1 MMKTK
6 QLPILLL
13 CMGLWGT
20 GTLPSAAQTASLNPI
35 PSEQAEQHT
44 EQLTLR
50 PGRQS
55 IIDFQNGQ
63 TIYFVRLA
71 DISQIV
77 FSTDMP
83 LDSGTAQSV
92 FLQPINPLNLER
104 PLRTTGG
111 RYPTNITIG
120 TNGPLGRKLY
130 TFNLV
135 IDASSA
141 PPHTNGIIIGPET
154 PPEPDTPD
162 QTPGTLLVN
171 NGTTTASINDIE
183 RGIRVALRRGYT
195 RASDPVLRKLN
206 TFLAIARQNTPL
218 VDAAVQADLDFNVI
232 VSLAELGIEEAQAE
246 QQRIE
251 QQTQR
256 PNDSIGAK
264 HRYR

>member
-1 MMKTK
+1 MKT
-6 QLPILLL
+6 LSAVWL
-13 CMGLWGT
+13 CLGIW
-20 GTLPSAAQTASLNPI
+20 AI
-35 PSEQAEQHT
+35 PSVTHAQAPSLDRVPSEHAEQQT
-44 EQLTLR
+44 EQLILR

-77 FSTDMP
+77 FSTDAP
-83 LDSGTAQSV
+83 LDSGAARSV

-130 TFNLV
+130 TFNVSINSGGTL
-135 IDASSA
+135 
-141 PPHTNGIIIGPET
+141 PETNGIIIGPET
-154 PPEPDTPD
+154 PPEPEEPA
-162 QTPGTLLVN
+162 QAPNTLLVN
-171 NGTTTASINDIE
+171 NGTTTASISDIE

-195 RASDPVLRKLN
+195 RASDPIIQTLD
-206 TFLAIARQNTPL
+206 TFLAIAHQHTSL
-218 VDAAVQADLDFNVI
+218 IDAAIQADLNFAV
-232 VSLAELGIEEAQAE
+232 VVRLAELGVEEAALE

-251 QQTQR
+251 QQGNVSVKR
-256 PNDSIGAK
+256 
-264 HRYR
+264 RYR